1 MIIPEDLNVPPA
13 LVEIFE
19 SARDTTMPN
28 CEMLHSNLRIAWS
41 VFAPSITIEL
51 AANLKNENEYMAFG
65 ISGKEG
71 ATEMIGSDVAVAYRN
86 GFLVN

>member
-1 MIIPEDLNVPPA
+1 
-13 LVEIFE
+13 
-19 SARDTTMPN
+19 
-28 CEMLHSNLRIAWS
+28 MLHSNLRIAWS

-86 GFLVN
+86 GFLVNRCFMFYHTIDIRQKNYNFD